1 MRFSYAESMTDPS
14 FYAPLARAAEE
25 AGYDSMVIPDSIC
38 YPLHAT
44 SEYPYNPDG
53 SREFL
58 EDKPFLEP
66 FSLIPALG
74 AVTSRLRFTTF
85 VVKVPVR
92 NPVLLAKQATS
103 TAVLTGNRLALGV
116 GTSPWRED
124 YEVLGVDWAGRGRRL
139 DESIAILRGLAS
151 GDYFEYQGKAFTLP
165 AVKIAPVPTEPI
177 PVLIGGHSDA
187 ALRRAARLG
196 DGWMHGGGDPAD
208 LPRLLA
214 RLAQF
219 RREAREGDEGDADQQ
234 PQPLTTYSAPEAPSR
249 ARPGEGAMGEGLPR
263 DLGGHRGDH
272 SPGGDRAP
280 SRARPGEGAM
290 GEGLPHAW
298 GGHRGGHPPGGYQV
312 HVISL
317 DAYTVDGVRRLEEQG
332 VTDVIIGFRWP
343 YVTGQDTEPLS
354 RKLDSLRRF
363 ADDVIAKTRSPG
375 GT

>member
-25 AGYDSMVIPDSIC
+25 AGYHSMVIPDSIC
-38 YPLHAT
+38 YPRDAKST
-44 SEYPYNPDG
+44 YPYNPDG

-103 TAVLTGNRLALGV
+103 TAVLTGGRLSLGV

-124 YEVLGVDWAGRGRRL
+124 YDVLGVDWAGRGRRL
-139 DESIAILRGLAS
+139 DESIAILRGLAA
-151 GDYFEYQGKAFTLP
+151 GGYFEFDGKSFTLP
-165 AVKIAPVPTEPI
+165 PVKIAPVPAEPI

-208 LPRLLA
+208 LPALLA
-214 RLAQF
+214 RLAEF
-219 RREAREGDEGDADQQ
+219 RRQAAEAEPPAAA
-234 PQPLTTYSAPEAPSR
+234 PQAPSR
-249 ARPGEGAMGEGLPR
+249 ARPGEGSPGEGLPR
-263 DLGGHRGDH
+263 GW
-272 SPGGDRAP
+272 
-280 SRARPGEGAM
+280 E
-290 GEGLPHAW
+290 
-298 GGHRGGHPPGGYQV
+298 GHRGGHPPGGEFEI
-312 HVISL
+312 HVISM
-317 DAYTVDGVRRLEEQG
+317 DAYTVDGVRRLEDQG
-332 VTDVIIGFRWP
+332 VTDVIVGFRWP
-343 YVTGQDTEPLS
+343 YATGPDTEPLNS
-354 RKLDSLRRF
+354 KLDHLRRF
-363 ADDVIAKTRSPG
+363 ADAVIAKT
-375 GT
+375 